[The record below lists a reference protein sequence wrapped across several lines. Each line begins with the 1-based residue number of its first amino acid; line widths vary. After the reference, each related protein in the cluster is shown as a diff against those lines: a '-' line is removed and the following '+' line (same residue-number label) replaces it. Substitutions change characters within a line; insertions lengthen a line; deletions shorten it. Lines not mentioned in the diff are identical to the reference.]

1 MRLDAALSARKI
13 DVRGDAIGAMPDV
26 ACQIESELMRMT
38 GQSTITITRKD
49 WWEAGAMKD
58 PKGAALQPK
67 KVTVSLFVRP

>member
-1 MRLDAALSARKI
+1 
-13 DVRGDAIGAMPDV
+13 
-26 ACQIESELMRMT
+26 MRMT